1 MTKQSGGRQFTY
13 QIPDRSEIT
22 RYLREHG
29 EPVAFKRMAKE
40 LGMELPGERDAIR
53 YRLRA
58 MVRDGQIVSD
68 LRNRYAIAD
77 RRTETLTGRVE
88 ATVEGYGFVVVEGVE
103 DDVYLNKRQ
112 MSAVTH
118 GDEVRIRLLGEDRR
132 GRPQGEVV
140 EVVVHGTKQIIGR
153 LYYEGRLGFVEP
165 MNPRISHRYL
175 ASDLPKGKHDGQVVI
190 LSVTEH
196 PTQHNMPAGDITDV
210 LGDHLTPALEVEV
223 AIRNHDLSA
232 EWPEQVLVD
241 ADRFPVKIPSG
252 QIGQRVDLRS
262 LPFVTIDGEDAR
274 DFDDAVYCE
283 SRPRGGYRL
292 YVAIADVAHYVHPE
306 SALDQEAA
314 RRGTSVYFPRH
325 VIPMLPEVLSNGLCS
340 LRPDEDRLAL
350 VCDMTIS
357 DSGKLSG
364 YHFSE
369 AVIRSR
375 ARLTYTQVAG
385 LLAGKTPEGT
395 PEFEGRDADLIRLNA
410 LYKVLL
416 TARGRRGALEFDNTD
431 IDFQYDEQGHIESI
445 VPTVRNDAH
454 RIIEECM
461 LCANVAA
468 ARLLSR
474 QGKPGL
480 YRVHEPPGVERCD
493 QLRIFLARFGIQLTI
508 GEEPAPTDFQAA
520 IDAVAK
526 VKNGQILQTVIL
538 RTMNQAVYQPNNR
551 GHFGLNYT
559 RYAHF
564 TSPIRRYPDLLLHRL
579 IKSLFAS
586 YEDVPVRRVAER
598 KTHRLRDGYPYDD
611 EAIVVLGEHCSFT
624 ERRAESAVYEV
635 LDWLKCEFL
644 SEQVGDEFDGVIAG
658 VTRFGLF
665 VMLVGKH
672 IEGLIHIST
681 LQGDYF
687 RYDADNQSLIGDRT
701 GREYGIGDPV
711 VVQLARVDSD
721 ERRIDLELISH
732 SPLKGRRRVANA
744 GRDKGSR
751 SADSQKKAHKR
762 GKGSSRQ
769 ERGERGKGRRRS
781 SRSRERR

>member
-1 MTKQSGGRQFTY
+1 MAKQNGDRQFTY
-13 QIPDRSEIT
+13 QIPDRSEII
-22 RYLREHG
+22 RYVLEHG
-29 EPVAFKRMAKE
+29 EPVAFKRLAKE

-58 MVRDGQIVSD
+58 MVRDGELVSD
-68 LRNRYAIAD
+68 RRNRYAIAD
-77 RRTETLTGRVE
+77 HGTETLTGRVE
-88 ATVEGYGFVVVEGVE
+88 ATLEGYGFVLIEGLE
-103 DDVYLNKRQ
+103 DDIYLNKRQ

-118 GDEVRIRLLGEDRR
+118 GDEVEIRLVGEDRR

-140 EVVVHGTKQIIGR
+140 EVIAHATRQVIGR
-153 LYYEGRLGFVEP
+153 LYFERQMGFVEP
-165 MNPRISHRYL
+165 MNPKIHHRYL
-175 ASDLPKGKHDGQVVI
+175 ASGLPQERHDGQVVI

-196 PTQHNMPAGDITDV
+196 PTQHKLPAGDIVDV

-223 AIRNHDLSA
+223 AIRNHELPA
-232 EWPEQVLVD
+232 EWPDQVL
-241 ADRFPVKIPSG
+241 ADSDRVPVKIPNS
-252 QIGQRVDLRS
+252 QISQRVDLRA

-283 SRPRGGYRL
+283 ARPRGGYRL
-292 YVAIADVAHYVHPE
+292 LVAIADVAHYVHPE

-314 RRGTSVYFPRH
+314 RRGTSVYFPGH

-357 DSGKLSG
+357 QMGKLSG

-385 LLAGKTPEGT
+385 LLSGQSPVGMPYFNT
-395 PEFEGRDADLIRLNA
+395 RDADLNRLYS
-410 LYKVLL
+410 LYKLL
-416 TARGRRGALEFDNTD
+416 LDERGRRGALEFDSTD
-431 IDFQYDEQGHIESI
+431 IDFRYDDQGHIATIEPS
-445 VPTVRNDAH
+445 VRNDAH

-474 QGKPGL
+474 QERPAL
-480 YRVHEPPGVERCD
+480 YRVHEPPDVDRSE
-493 QLRIFLARFGIQLTI
+493 QLRTFLACFGIHLTF
-508 GEEPAPTDFQAA
+508 GEEPQPSDFQRA
-520 IDAVAK
+520 IDSVSRL
-526 VKNGQILQTVIL
+526 KNSQVLQTVIL
-538 RTMNQAVYQPNNR
+538 RTMNQAVYQSNNR

-579 IKSLFAS
+579 IKSLLVS
-586 YEDVPVRRVAER
+586 DNDLPVQRVEGRKGHRR
-598 KTHRLRDGYPYDD
+598 RDGYPYDD
-611 EAIVVLGEHCSFT
+611 EAIAVLGEHCSFA

-635 LDWLKCEFL
+635 LDWLKCEYL
-644 SEQVGDEFDGVIAG
+644 SDHLGDECDGVIAG

-665 VMLVGKH
+665 VLLTGKH
-672 IEGLIHIST
+672 IEGLVHISA
-681 LQGDYF
+681 LQGDYY

-711 VVQLARVDSD
+711 VVQLARIDSD

-732 SPLKGRRRVANA
+732 APLKGRRRGQATNA
-744 GRDKGSR
+744 RNEKKRRGTSARRTGRDRRR
-751 SADSQKKAHKR
+751 SS
-762 GKGSSRQ
+762 GGNS
-769 ERGERGKGRRRS
+769 KGRRR
-781 SRSRERR
+781 R